1 MGDPDGYE
9 CVKVALPRRPH
20 IGVHGL
26 CARVPIDARTVVLC
40 VAHARCDQLL
50 ANTPSIAARPK
61 HNLWMNSPLWIS
73 HRSTTAD
80 LQDSVLDETG
90 SSSPK

>member
-40 VAHARCDQLL
+40 VAHARCDQL
-50 ANTPSIAARPK
+50 TGQHPVDRR
-61 HNLWMNSPLWIS
+61 SPE
-73 HRSTTAD
+73 A
-80 LQDSVLDETG
+80 QPVDEFATVDK
-90 SSSPK
+90 SPFDHS